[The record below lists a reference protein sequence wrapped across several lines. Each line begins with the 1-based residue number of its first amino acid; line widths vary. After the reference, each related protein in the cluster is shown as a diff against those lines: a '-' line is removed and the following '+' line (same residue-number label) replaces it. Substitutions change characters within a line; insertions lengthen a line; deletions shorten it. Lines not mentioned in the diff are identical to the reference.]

1 MAAGQGG
8 QKTEES
14 VYEKKTQQCKI
25 RDYKKIKIN
34 KIHIKNKKL
43 MGTDPRVTDFDDEVG
58 DLEAVFDGAGGGSHM
73 AGEPVDVTATFGESH
88 FS

>member
-1 MAAGQGG
+1 
-8 QKTEES
+8 
-14 VYEKKTQQCKI
+14 
-25 RDYKKIKIN
+25 
-34 KIHIKNKKL
+34 